1 MQANKLRSKSVAIR
15 QRKKERL
22 QEETKPEPKVPLSLI
37 PEELQ
42 VCELCGADVLVVPV

>member
-22 QEETKPEPKVPLSLI
+22 QKETKPEPKVLLSLI